1 MKEVLIFC
9 LGLMAFLSSC
19 KEKTREDH
27 ETVISDSVKSYEFGL
42 EVIAK
47 EVMSPVGIE
56 NAGDGS
62 GRLFIVSQ
70 NGKIQV
76 IKDGKLLPD
85 PFLDISS
92 NMVKLNN
99 TYAERGLLGMAFH
112 PKYKEN
118 GRFFIY
124 YSAEPDLENNN
135 NKSVIAE
142 FKVSPDNPDKALP
155 DGKKI
160 ISYEEPENNH
170 NGGSLAFGPDGYL
183 YIGSG
188 DGGGA
193 GDEHGKYGNA
203 QNLENLLGKILRIDV
218 DRGEPYSIPEDNPFR
233 QENQR
238 PEIYAYGIRNP
249 WRMSFDKV
257 SGDLFVADVG
267 QNKYEEIDIIEKG
280 KNYGWR
286 YMEGYHVFDEGMEDI
301 VKNSEMPIHEYDHE
315 LGISITGGYV
325 YNGTDIKDLY
335 GAYIFADWEGA
346 TWYLQKDETG
356 KWSAFDLKLRNKPK
370 SWYINSF
377 GQDEKGEIYL
387 ATQPN
392 IGAVSKTGIV
402 YKLVK

>member
-1 MKEVLIFC
+1 MRELLLFCFGLIT
-9 LGLMAFLSSC
+9 FLSSC
-19 KEKTREDH
+19 QEKAGGEKEDT
-27 ETVISDSVKSYEFGL
+27 ISDSVMTHEFGL
-42 EVIAK
+42 EIIIK
-47 EVMSPVGIE
+47 DVMSPVGIE
-56 NAGDGS
+56 SAGDGS

-70 NGKIQV
+70 NGKIHIV
-76 IKDGKLLPD
+76 KDGELVPE
-85 PFLDISS
+85 PFLDITS

-99 TYAERGLLGMAFH
+99 TYAERGLLGLAFH
-112 PKYKEN
+112 PNYKEN

-124 YSAEPDLENNN
+124 YSAKPDIDNNN
-135 NKSVIAE
+135 NKSVIE
-142 FKVSPDNPDKALP
+142 EYKVNSENPNQAIP
-155 DGKKI
+155 NGKEI
-160 ISYEEPENNH
+160 LSYEEPENNH

-218 DRGEPYSIPEDNPFR
+218 DSGEPYSIPEDNPF
-233 QENQR
+233 QKDKQR

-257 SGDLFVADVG
+257 SGNLFVADVG
-267 QNKYEEIDIIEKG
+267 QNKYEEIDIVEKG

-286 YMEGYHVFDEGMEDI
+286 YMEGYHVFDEGLEGM

-315 LGISITGGYV
+315 QGISITGGYV
-325 YNGTDIKDLY
+325 YSGTKIKDLY

-346 TWYLQKDETG
+346 TWYLQKDEIG
-356 KWSAFDLKLRNKPK
+356 KWTSFELKLRNKPK
-370 SWYINSF
+370 DWYINSF
-377 GQDEKGEIYL
+377 GQDENGEIYL

-392 IGAVSKTGIV
+392 IGAVSKTGVI